1 MTYNYFKFN
10 HYRRCAFASKVEDDP
25 PTILTLTFPKFDLIF
40 YFNTYEKCKNFGSEV
55 LDGLSLSPP
64 LPFHLSSPLQ
74 DLSELSQTS
83 ILSTSDISLE
93 IGVSILQGVLE
104 ARDGARMKEMFDGWV
119 QTTLS
124 SSLLHFLQEKS
135 RWSLHASVN
144 EDSSPMAWYHSHFQ
158 DLIFRL
164 SSDTSFWSLPC
175 QLIHYPP
182 HQAHS
187 PVSSSFEDDLL
198 SRVLVSPST
207 TSQDILPLVYAIHT
221 LILLKPSSLTSSSIQ
236 VSRKRLFSLFH
247 NLLMRGVDVERDGEE
262 KSWRLSFVKQTLY
275 LTWNGKGGNQGIVIR
290 RDMDNQTPGEINSI
304 NITSPGLQGI
314 LPLSE
319 RGKGMSFG
327 LENEKD
333 LDLVFQDQKKR
344 DEFHHL
350 FNILAFAK
358 IEDVEDMPQLE
369 EEIKENK

>member
-1 MTYNYFKFN
+1 
-10 HYRRCAFASKVEDDP
+10 
-25 PTILTLTFPKFDLIF
+25 
-40 YFNTYEKCKNFGSEV
+40 
-55 LDGLSLSPP
+55 
-64 LPFHLSSPLQ
+64 
-74 DLSELSQTS
+74 
-83 ILSTSDISLE
+83 
-93 IGVSILQGVLE
+93 
-104 ARDGARMKEMFDGWV
+104 
-119 QTTLS
+119 
-124 SSLLHFLQEKS
+124 
-135 RWSLHASVN
+135 
-144 EDSSPMAWYHSHFQ
+144 
-158 DLIFRL
+158 
-164 SSDTSFWSLPC
+164 
-175 QLIHYPP
+175 
-182 HQAHS
+182 
-187 PVSSSFEDDLL
+187 
-198 SRVLVSPST
+198 
-207 TSQDILPLVYAIHT
+207 
-221 LILLKPSSLTSSSIQ
+221 
-236 VSRKRLFSLFH
+236 
-247 NLLMRGVDVERDGEE
+247 MRGVGVERDGEE